1 MVFAA
6 SHPVHFDSSIYP
18 NAHEFDGFRFEKLRE
33 RDSMDIDD
41 SGPRY
46 QLAVA
51 STDYLPWGYGKHAC
65 PGRFFAALEMKL
77 IIAHLILNYDVRLE
91 QPGVRPPD
99 FVFEA
104 NCMPN
109 AQARILL
116 KRRK

>member
-1 MVFAA
+1 MLFAA
-6 SHPVHFDSSIYP
+6 SYPVHFDPSIYP
-18 NAHEFDGFRFEKLRE
+18 DAYEFDGFRFEKLRE

-46 QLAVA
+46 QLAA
-51 STDYLPWGYGKHAC
+51 TSTDYLPWGYGKHAC

-91 QPGVRPPD
+91 QPGVRPTD

-109 AQARILL
+109 AQARVLL